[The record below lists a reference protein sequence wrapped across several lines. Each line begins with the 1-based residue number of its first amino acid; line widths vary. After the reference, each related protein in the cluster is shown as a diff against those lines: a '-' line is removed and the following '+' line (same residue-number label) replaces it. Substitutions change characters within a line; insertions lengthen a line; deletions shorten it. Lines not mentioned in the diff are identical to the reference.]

1 MLRQS
6 KEGRNKVQP
15 IAKQRTQ
22 VSSFN
27 EQHLFR
33 YTLILHTFL
42 ENTKAMRKEQ
52 TKKWRMLIF
61 GDQVKRSGGGEAST
75 LDNDK
80 DGIQL
85 IKEMKMKQRLRK
97 MSTINNQQL
106 D

>member
-1 MLRQS
+1 M
-6 KEGRNKVQP
+6 NKD
-15 IAKQRTQ
+15 
-22 VSSFN
+22 
-27 EQHLFR
+27 LFR
-33 YTLILHTFL
+33 FRYILILHTLL